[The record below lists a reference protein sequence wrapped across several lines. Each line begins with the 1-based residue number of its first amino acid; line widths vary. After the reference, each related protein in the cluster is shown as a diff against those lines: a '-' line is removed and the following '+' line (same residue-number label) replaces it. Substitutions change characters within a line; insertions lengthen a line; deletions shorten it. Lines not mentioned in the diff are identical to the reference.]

1 MNSIVQSIIKR
12 FMESKAKYIRIDLGW
27 RKYIEIE
34 KTEMKNKI
42 VLNTKKSSKEET
54 ESNIEI
60 QSFYVGLFKLNPEIK
75 KEKTVKKG
83 QLLGSIESVGISH
96 EVISPV
102 DGAIEEIYVKD
113 KDIVEYGQ
121 KLFLISEGK

>member
-34 KTEMKNKI
+34 KTEMKNK
-42 VLNTKKSSKEET
+42 
-54 ESNIEI
+54 I

-102 DGAIEEIYVKD
+102 DGVIEEIYVKD

>member
-42 VLNTKKSSKEET
+42 VLNTKRSSKEET

-60 QSFYVGLFKLNPEIK
+60 QSFYVGVFKLNPEIK

-102 DGAIEEIYVKD
+102 DSVIEEIYVKD

>member
-42 VLNTKKSSKEET
+42 VLNTKSSSKEET

-102 DGAIEEIYVKD
+102 DGVIEEIYVKD